1 MAAEALT
8 RKQRDILQDFVF
20 PLANLLL
27 CFFGVFFSPMS
38 THGKL
43 EMATPKENMKRKMK
57 STIAQE
63 IMPSSISRSVRL
75 KKKTRLGYF
84 CIFAFLHFC
93 DQYESNLSDM
103 RPPMRAIARV
113 DTAHAGM

>member
-1 MAAEALT
+1 
-8 RKQRDILQDFVF
+8 
-20 PLANLLL
+20 
-27 CFFGVFFSPMS
+27 MS

-75 KKKTRLGYF
+75 EKKHK
-84 CIFAFLHFC
+84 IVVFLHFGTR
-93 DQYESNLSDM
+93 YESNLSAM

-113 DTAHAGM
+113 DTVHAGM